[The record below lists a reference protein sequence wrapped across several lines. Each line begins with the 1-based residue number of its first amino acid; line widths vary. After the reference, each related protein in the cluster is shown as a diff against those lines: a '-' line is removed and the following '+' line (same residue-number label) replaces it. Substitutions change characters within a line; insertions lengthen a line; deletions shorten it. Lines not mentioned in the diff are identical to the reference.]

1 MQQQHGQSAALSRHI
16 LDTLPR
22 LTWSAGHQSSSVEC
36 AICLSEYQESDELRV
51 LPCQHVYHLT
61 CVDTWF
67 DSHSSCP
74 TCRLDLMTKTT
85 EESV

>member
-1 MQQQHGQSAALSRHI
+1 MQQLQLSRRI

-22 LTWSAGHQSSSVEC
+22 LTWSAGHQSSVEC
-36 AICLSEYQESDELRV
+36 AICLSECQESDELRV

-74 TCRLDLMTKTT
+74 TCRLDLTT
-85 EESV
+85 TAEEEEDVAV